1 MSGFATPF
9 AHVDMD
15 AFYVEVERLDDPSLR
30 GVPVVVGGL
39 GNRGV
44 VAAASY
50 EARNYGVHS
59 AMPIVEARRRMPRAR
74 YLPPD
79 MAKYSAMSA
88 RVFAILE
95 EFTPHIEP
103 LSVDEAFLDI
113 SGLRL
118 HYSSP
123 QEVAG
128 AIRRRVRDELD
139 LPASVGIAAV
149 KFLAKMASK
158 QAKPD
163 GWFIVEHG
171 SEQEFLSPMKVD
183 ELWGVGQATLASLQG
198 LGIETIGQLAA
209 CPHEVLR
216 RHLGVASA
224 SHLSDLAAGR
234 DPRHVD
240 TGRETKSVSVETTYS
255 ADLVEPDAIERALL
269 ELCHRLSGRLLHSHL
284 AGKTVSLKIRF
295 GDFTTLSR
303 SMTRDQAIADTS
315 QIWPVAEELLGK
327 VDVSGRGV
335 RLLGIGVSG
344 LTEHEPTQLALDGS
358 DKTALATATAEVR
371 ERFGDDAVLPARLAE
386 GRRKKP
392 EG

>member
-1 MSGFATPF
+1 MSEFATPF

-15 AFYVEVERLDDPSLR
+15 AFYVEVERLDDPTLR

-39 GNRGV
+39 GTRGV

-50 EARNYGVHS
+50 EARQYGVRS

-79 MAKYSAMSA
+79 MAKYSAMSS
-88 RVFAILE
+88 RVFAILS

-103 LSVDEAFLDI
+103 LSVDEGFLDI

-118 HYSSP
+118 HYDSP
-123 QEVAG
+123 REVAI
-128 AIRRRVRDELD
+128 AMRRRIRDELD

-158 QAKPD
+158 RAKPD
-163 GWFIVEHG
+163 GMWIIERG
-171 SEQEFLSPMKVD
+171 AEAEFLGPLPVD

-209 CPHEVLR
+209 FPQDVLR

-224 SHLSDLAAGR
+224 THLSDLAAGR

-255 ADLVEPDAIERALL
+255 SDLVEIEAIERGLL
-269 ELCHRLSGRLLHSHL
+269 ELCHRLSGRLLHANL
-284 AGKTVSLKIRF
+284 AGKTVNLKIRF

-303 SMTRDQAIADTS
+303 SVTRDQAIADTS
-315 QIWPVAEELLGK
+315 QIWPVAEDLLGK
-327 VDVSGRGV
+327 VDIAGRGV

-344 LTEHEPTQLALDGS
+344 LSEHEPTQLALDGS
-358 DKTALATATAEVR
+358 DRTALASAAAEVR
-371 ERFGDDAVLPARLAE
+371 ERFGDDAIRPARLAD
-386 GRRKKP
+386 RREKKP